1 MSSPSLDAVTSPV
14 LDTAP
19 RMHPGRSIL
28 KRALLGIFLLSVMVT
43 GGVWLMHASIE
54 GEADGLRDTTE
65 ISLRQ

>member
-1 MSSPSLDAVTSPV
+1 
-14 LDTAP
+14 
-19 RMHPGRSIL
+19 MHPGRSIL

-54 GEADGLRDTTE
+54 EADGLRDTTE

>member
-54 GEADGLRDTTE
+54 EADGLRDTTE